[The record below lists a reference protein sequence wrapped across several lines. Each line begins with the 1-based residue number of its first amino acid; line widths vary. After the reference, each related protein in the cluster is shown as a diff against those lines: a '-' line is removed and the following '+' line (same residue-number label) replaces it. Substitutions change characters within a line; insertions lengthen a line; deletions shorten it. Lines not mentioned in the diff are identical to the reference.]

1 MVSRVGIVIVMAAL
15 GLGFPANVRADAIL
29 HVSLNTAGLSVAPGS
44 SSGPFSLAFQLTD
57 GSGIGDANN
66 TVTLS
71 DFNFGGGGLLA
82 GTTLS
87 DGGVAGDPATALT
100 LTDSTFFSYYLQGFV
115 PGSFLSFVLSTT
127 TNLNGIGGAPDAF
140 AFSILDGFGAP
151 IPTLDPLF
159 TDTLLTLTIDSSTPS
174 FAVYGSDLA
183 RTDLALNA
191 PDVAPVPEPSTL
203 LLLATGLGAAR
214 LARRRR
220 GRQTPA

>member
-1 MVSRVGIVIVMAAL
+1 MVSRAGILIVLAAVGL
-15 GLGFPANVRADAIL
+15 GLPATARADAIL
-29 HVSLNTAGLSVAPGS
+29 NVTLNTATLAMAPGS

-57 GSGIGDANN
+57 GSGTGDANN

-87 DGGVAGDPATALT
+87 DGGVTGDPANALT

-127 TNLNGIGGAPDAF
+127 TNLNGPGGAPDAF
-140 AFSILDGFGAP
+140 AFTILDAFGAP

-159 TDTLLTLTIDSSTPS
+159 TDTLLTLTIDSSTPA
-174 FAVYGSDLA
+174 FAVYGSDA
-183 RTDLALNA
+183 TRTDLNLNA

-220 GRQTPA
+220 GRQTSA